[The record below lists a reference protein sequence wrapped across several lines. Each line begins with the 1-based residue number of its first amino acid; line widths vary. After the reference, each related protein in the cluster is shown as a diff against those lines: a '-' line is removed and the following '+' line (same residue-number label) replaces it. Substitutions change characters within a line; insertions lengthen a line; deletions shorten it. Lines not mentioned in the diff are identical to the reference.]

1 MKKVLLFGAF
11 FACFAMSGFAQ
22 EATEEVTTE
31 ELTKFA
37 NMEVEFDEFR
47 ISLTEKMKSMI
58 QDNEIFQGGARYN
71 EIKAAWG
78 DEAKMTEAEITDEE
92 KAAYEEVQ
100 AFLDS
105 QQDVMREYKTDLIM
119 NDSILGAS
127 IYNKVNGA
135 VKEDPALKEKLD
147 TMIAEMKA
155 KQEAEK
161 EDAEDTEKP
170 TDGK

>member
-1 MKKVLLFGAF
+1 MKKILLFGAF
-11 FACFAMSGFAQ
+11 FTCFAMSGFAQ
-22 EATEEVTTE
+22 EAKEEVTTE

-100 AFLDS
+100 SFLDS

-119 NDSILGAS
+119 NEEILGAGT
-127 IYNKVNGA
+127 YNKVLA
-135 VKEDPALKEKLD
+135 ATKEDPAVKEKLD
-147 TMIAEMKA
+147 NMIAEMKA

-161 EDAEDTEKP
+161 KDTEEP